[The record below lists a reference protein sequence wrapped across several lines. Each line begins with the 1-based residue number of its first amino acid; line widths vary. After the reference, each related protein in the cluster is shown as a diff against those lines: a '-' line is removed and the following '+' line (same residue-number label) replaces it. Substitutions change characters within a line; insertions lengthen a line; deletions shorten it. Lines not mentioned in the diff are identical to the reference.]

1 MVDAAGVVVSLV
13 GVCAWREKK
22 GGSSAAAHTKR
33 THTLPAHSHHPNTT
47 QIGVVSDFDL
57 LPLDVSLDDAPNST
71 FPAPGAEW
79 APFLAV
85 KEAAAKASA
94 TRVADVMT
102 AQPVVVKGN
111 ESLGAAARTLLAKRV
126 RRLPVVDDGGR
137 LIGLFSRS
145 DLLKTAW
152 AGRHGGGV

>member
-1 MVDAAGVVVSLV
+1 MVV
-13 GVCAWREKK
+13 K
-22 GGSSAAAHTKR
+22 GGKR
-33 THTLPAHSHHPNTT
+33 ATRRRVFFCALHRQLTQKPLSFQ

-57 LPLDVSLDDAPNST
+57 LPLDVALDDAPGST

-85 KEAAAKASA
+85 KEAAAKAAA

-102 AQPVVVKGN
+102 ADPVVVAGGA
-111 ESLGAAARTLLAKRV
+111 SLAAAARTLLAKRV
-126 RRLPVVDDGGR
+126 RRLPVVDEGGR

-152 AGRHGGGV
+152 AGRHGGGEGGGVN

>member
-1 MVDAAGVVVSLV
+1 MRA
-13 GVCAWREKK
+13 
-22 GGSSAAAHTKR
+22 SSNAVHATLS
-33 THTLPAHSHHPNTT
+33 THTLSTHTHPHT

-57 LPLDVSLDDAPNST
+57 LPLDVALDDAPGST

-85 KEAAAKASA
+85 KEAAAKAAA

-102 AQPVVVKGN
+102 ADPVVVAGG
-111 ESLGAAARTLLAKRV
+111 ESLAAAARTLLAKRV
-126 RRLPVVDDGGR
+126 RRLPVVDGAGR

-152 AGRHGGGV
+152 AGRHGGLV

>member
-1 MVDAAGVVVSLV
+1 MFV
-13 GVCAWREKK
+13 ETTM
-22 GGSSAAAHTKR
+22 AHTTAPTT
-33 THTLPAHSHHPNTT
+33 THLFLPTTPHP

-57 LPLDVSLDDAPNST
+57 FPLDVALDDNPTAT

-85 KEAAAKASA
+85 KEAAAKAAA

-102 AQPVVVKGN
+102 PDPVVVAG
-111 ESLGAAARTLLAKRV
+111 GATLASAARTLLAKRV
-126 RRLPVVDDGGR
+126 RRLPVVDESGR

-145 DLLKTAW
+145 NLLKTAW
-152 AGRHGGGV
+152 SGRHGGVEP